1 MNESMI
7 GKIAVVTGGT
17 RGIGKAICDELLKRG
32 ATVIAGYTNQANA
45 DKWLDEKKS
54 QGFAVRV
61 GTMKGNVADYNEM
74 TEALNNII
82 AQYGHIDILVNNAG
96 ITRDTTFK
104 KMSAQDWSDV
114 LQTNLGSMFN
124 VTRHVINHMIENNY
138 GRIVNLSSVN
148 AQKGQFG
155 QTNYA
160 ATKAGIHGFTKALAQ
175 EVAAKGV
182 TVNTVSPG
190 YIATEMLQA
199 MPDKVLNQIISQVP
213 VGRLGKPEEIADLVA
228 FLSEDKAAFITGA
241 DISINGGLHMH

>member
-1 MNESMI
+1 MK
-7 GKIAVVTGGT
+7 GKVAVVTGGT

-45 DKWLDEKKS
+45 DKWLNEKKS
-54 QGFAVRV
+54 QGHTTVD
-61 GTMKGNVADYNEM
+61 TMKGNVADYNEM
-74 TEALNNII
+74 TAALNSII
-82 AQYGHIDILVNNAG
+82 AKYGHIDILVNNAG

-104 KMSAQDWSDV
+104 KMTAQDWSEV

-199 MPDKVLNQIISQVP
+199 MPEKVLSQIISQVP

-228 FLSEDKAAFITGA
+228 FLAEDKAAFITGA